1 MARITTVD
9 CEQVVPNRFAL
20 VHVAAARARALN
32 RGEAPRVPPDGDKP
46 TVIAL
51 REIAAAADD
60 PAWLIEWLQSL
71 ERDEDAEAPGLVN
84 PTAKATPSVSDARDA
99 ARAHADAPD
108 AAGPP
113 ENATHHNLTEMER
126 SHDGQA
132 HDTRLQREAHR
143 QHQRHPRRVP
153 AALPLGAGLHR

>member
-1 MARITTVD
+1 
-9 CEQVVPNRFAL
+9 
-20 VHVAAARARALN
+20 
-32 RGEAPRVPPDGDKP
+32 VPPDGDKP

-99 ARAHADAPD
+99 AGAHADAPD

-113 ENATHHNLTEMER
+113 QNALT
-126 SHDGQA
+126 
-132 HDTRLQREAHR
+132 TT
-143 QHQRHPRRVP
+143 
-153 AALPLGAGLHR
+153 